1 MESWK
6 PVTVSGFEHLY
17 DVSNAGR
24 VRRSAP
30 GQDTYPG
37 RVLKGTTQDG
47 YRLVKLCDGKAHTRQ
62 VPVHRLVAAAFIPN
76 PENKPEVNHLDTN
89 KQNNAASNLEWATN
103 DENQAHYGA
112 YLAAHPDAKYVA
124 APRDPLDT
132 RPGRQSKTLP
142 RGVYRTHPGSKRYK
156 ALGRL
161 RERLIYLGTFDTVE
175 QASTAAIAWRRGT
188 HACVIAQQTL
198 DKAA

>member
-6 PVTVSGFEHLY
+6 PVTTPGFEHLY
-17 DVSNAGR
+17 EVSNAGR

-76 PENKPEVNHLDTN
+76 PESKPEVNHRDTN
-89 KQNNAASNLEWATN
+89 KQNNAASNLEWATGE
-103 DENQAHYGA
+103 ENQAHYA
-112 YLAAHPDAKYVA
+112 AHLAAHPDAKHVA
-124 APRDPLDT
+124 APRDIQH
-132 RPGRQSKTLP
+132 GRASQ
-142 RGVYRTHPGSKRYK
+142 RRRRRMAQRRTCLCNRS
-156 ALGRL
+156 A
-161 RERLIYLGTFDTVE
+161 D
-175 QASTAAIAWRRGT
+175 A
-188 HACVIAQQTL
+188 
-198 DKAA
+198 